1 MRTAF
6 AGRAAA
12 YLAKRDYEKALRD
25 QDMVILFYA
34 IEIDVR
40 NDLSAPDRDK
50 LMEEAAKAYRVR
62 ADMFIAAGKLDRAEI
77 DLFRAEKLDSEAA
90 KLSAPATSGK

>member
-25 QDMVILFYA
+25 QDVVILFYA
-34 IEIDVR
+34 IEIDVK
-40 NDLSAPDRDK
+40 NDLAAPGRDK
-50 LMEEAAKAYRVR
+50 LMEEAARAHRVR
-62 ADMFIAAGKLDRAEI
+62 ADMFLAAGKIDRAES
-77 DLFRAEKLDSEAA
+77 DLIRAEKLDSEAA
-90 KLSAPATSGK
+90 KLSAAATSDK

>member
-12 YLAKRDYEKALRD
+12 YVAKKDYEKALCD

-34 IEIDVR
+34 IEIDVKI
-40 NDLSAPDRDK
+40 DLAAPDRGS
-50 LMEEAAKAYRVR
+50 LMKEAAGAYRVR
-62 ADMFIAAGKLDRAEI
+62 ADMFIAAGKINRAEI
-77 DLFRAEKLDSEAA
+77 DLNRAEKLDSEAA
-90 KLSAPATSGK
+90 KLSAPTTSDK

>member
-12 YLAKRDYEKALRD
+12 YLAKKDYEKALRD
-25 QDMVILFYA
+25 QDVVILFYA
-34 IEIDVR
+34 IEIDVK
-40 NDLSAPDRDK
+40 NDLSAPGRDK

-62 ADMFIAAGKLDRAEI
+62 ADMFIASGKIDRAEI
-77 DLFRAEKLDSEAA
+77 DLVRAEKLASEAA
-90 KLSAPATSGK
+90 KISAPATSDK